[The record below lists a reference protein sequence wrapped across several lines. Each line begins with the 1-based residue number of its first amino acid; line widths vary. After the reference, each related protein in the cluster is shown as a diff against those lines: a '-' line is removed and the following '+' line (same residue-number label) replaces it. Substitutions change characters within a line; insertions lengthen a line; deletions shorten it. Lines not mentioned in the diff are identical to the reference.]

1 MLITTPILITET
13 LQGIGDILD
22 NGKEEKYLKVLNNE
36 LQCLDCEVEDSIEF
50 ETTLNSKFKINKNG
64 INAESDQVNVE
75 ISSNGISIKQKN
87 N

>member
-1 MLITTPILITET
+1 M
-13 LQGIGDILD
+13 
-22 NGKEEKYLKVLNNE
+22 NYK
-36 LQCLDCEVEDSIEF
+36 VEDSIEF